1 MTPQEFKNFFGY
13 IDYWQTFY
21 YPSHL
26 FANYQYCKINFYD
39 SLSSPAFLSR
49 SAIKR
54 RGKTIFAP
62 KNYYYNSKFYLFL
75 KVTPDK
81 Q

>member
-1 MTPQEFKNFFGY
+1 MTPQEFKFFFGY

-26 FANYQYCKINFYD
+26 FAVKLIFTIHYLAPPFCRAVRLRGGARLF
-39 SLSSPAFLSR
+39 FLLR
-49 SAIKR
+49 
-54 RGKTIFAP
+54 
-62 KNYYYNSKFYLFL
+62 KNKYYNSKFYLLL
-75 KVTPDK
+75 KVTPDN